1 MNIAIIGTS
10 PIMLILANQLS
21 KKNNI
26 TIFEKSKNHGGAWS
40 FEKYK
45 SEYVNGKTNVVIP
58 RNKREEKFVI
68 RMNKYLER
76 KFNIDV
82 KLNKHFFSDSGIFKP
97 KKIFIYNFKN
107 LFIDLNKKFNIK
119 KNIRKIE
126 INKNKVI
133 INNNNYFDKIYIPYN
148 AGIDKIKVFNTV
160 KKIDFSKIVSKH
172 ILIISKKKLLKN
184 FYYTEDFDNVFDRGL
199 IASKKKFYSFT
210 ARIRKNYKLSSL
222 KTILKKTKINLKGNK
237 IYLIKILKYQNHYR
251 SPEQIEKLLKLKNDK
266 KISIVDTRQ
275 FVKSLISLRVC

>member
-26 TIFEKSKNHGGAWS
+26 TIFEKSKNYGGAWS

-82 KLNKHFFSDSGIFKP
+82 KLNKHFFSELGIFKP
-97 KKIFIYNFKN
+97 KKIFMYNFKN

>member
-1 MNIAIIGTS
+1 
-10 PIMLILANQLS
+10 
-21 KKNNI
+21 
-26 TIFEKSKNHGGAWS
+26 
-40 FEKYK
+40 
-45 SEYVNGKTNVVIP
+45 
-58 RNKREEKFVI
+58 
-68 RMNKYLER
+68 
-76 KFNIDV
+76 
-82 KLNKHFFSDSGIFKP
+82 
-97 KKIFIYNFKN
+97 
-107 LFIDLNKKFNIK
+107 LNKKFNIK

>member
-26 TIFEKSKNHGGAWS
+26 TIFEKSKNYGGAWS

>member
-10 PIMLILANQLS
+10 PIMIILAYELS

-26 TIFEKSKNHGGAWS
+26 TIFEKSRNYGGAWS

-45 SEYVNGKTNVVIP
+45 SEYVHGKTNVVIP

-68 RMNKYLER
+68 RMNKYLKK

-82 KLNKHFFSDSGIFKP
+82 KLNEQFFSDSGAYKP
-97 KKIFIYNFKN
+97 KKIFIYDFKN
-107 LFIDLNKKFNIK
+107 LFIDLNKRFNIK
-119 KNIRKIE
+119 KNIKKIE
-126 INKNKVI
+126 VNKKKVNINDK
-133 INNNNYFDKIYIPYN
+133 NYFDKIYIPFN
-148 AGIDKIKVFNTV
+148 AGIDKIKVLKDV

-172 ILIISKKKLLKN
+172 ILIISKQKILKN
-184 FYYTEDFDNVFDRGL
+184 FYYTEDFDNVFDRVL
-199 IASKKKFYSFT
+199 ISSKKKFYSFT

-222 KTILKKTKINLKGNK
+222 KTILKKAKINIKGNK
-237 IYLIKILKYQNHYR
+237 IYLTKILKYQNHYR
-251 SPEQIEKLLKLKNDK
+251 DPKQIEKLLKLNVYK

>member
-10 PIMLILANQLS
+10 PIMIILANQLS

-26 TIFEKSKNHGGAWS
+26 TIFEKSKNYGGAWS
-40 FEKYK
+40 LEKYK
-45 SEYVNGKTNVVIP
+45 SEYIHGKTNVVIP

-68 RMNKYLER
+68 RMNKYLEK
-76 KFNIDV
+76 KFNIV
-82 KLNKHFFSDSGIFKP
+82 AKVNKQFFSDSGIYKP
-97 KKIFIYNFKN
+97 KKIFIYDFKN

-119 KNIRKIE
+119 KNIKEIK

-133 INNNNYFDKIYIPYN
+133 INNKNYFDKIYIPYN
-148 AGIDKIKVFNTV
+148 AGIDKVKILNTV
-160 KKIDFSKIVSKH
+160 KKIDFSKIISKH

-184 FYYTEDFDNVFDRGL
+184 FYYTEDFDNVFDRVL

-210 ARIRKNYKLSSL
+210 ARIRKNYKQSSL
-222 KTILKKTKINLKGNK
+222 KTILKKAKINLKGNK
-237 IYLIKILKYQNHYR
+237 IYLTKILKYQNHYR
-251 SPEQIEKLLKLKNDK
+251 GPDQIKKLLKLKNNK